1 MKYSLS
7 ATLLLVALALIP
19 TESRASEL
27 FDSEEPFNQAITK
40 NLLRSFLNQ
49 ALDVLDDHLE
59 ITGSLNPDQKQGD
72 RQQFLKFRFYPE
84 GKSKSNESV
93 TAEGWIDQA
102 PHSSQ
107 QDFHFR
113 FSLPKPAPQQAP
125 STPKDI
131 L

>member
-1 MKYSLS
+1 MKYSVS
-7 ATLLLVALALIP
+7 AALLMIALALIP
-19 TESRASEL
+19 VESRASEP
-27 FDSEEPFNQAITK
+27 FDAEEPFNQAITK

-49 ALDVLDDHLE
+49 ALDVLDEHLE
-59 ITGSLNPDQKQGD
+59 ITGSLNPDEKHGD
-72 RQQFLKFRFYPE
+72 RQQRLRFRFYPE
-84 GKSKSNESV
+84 GRSKSNESV

-107 QDFHFR
+107 QDFYFR

-125 STPKDI
+125 SKSVGV

>member
-1 MKYSLS
+1 MKYNLS
-7 ATLLLVALALIP
+7 AAVLLVVVALIP
-19 TESRASEL
+19 VESRAAEL

-59 ITGSLNPDQKQGD
+59 IVGSLSPDEKQGN
-72 RQQFLKFRFYPE
+72 RQQHLKFRFYPQ
-84 GKSKSNESV
+84 GKSQSNESV

-102 PHSSQ
+102 PQSDQ

-113 FSLPKPAPQQAP
+113 FSLPKPAPNQAP
-125 STPKDI
+125 AESTNV

>member
-1 MKYSLS
+1 MKYSVS
-7 ATLLLVALALIP
+7 VALLMIALGLIP
-19 TESRASEL
+19 VESRASEP
-27 FDSEEPFNQAITK
+27 FDAEEPFNQAITK

-49 ALDVLDDHLE
+49 ALDVLDEHLE
-59 ITGSLNPDQKQGD
+59 ITGSLNPDEKHGD
-72 RQQFLKFRFYPE
+72 RQQHLKFRFYHE

-102 PHSSQ
+102 PYSSQ

-113 FSLPKPAPQQAP
+113 FSLPTPAQNQGP
-125 STPKDI
+125 SQSVDV

>member
-1 MKYSLS
+1 MKYSMS
-7 ATLLLVALALIP
+7 AGVLLVVVAMIP
-19 TESRASEL
+19 VESRAAEL
-27 FDSEEPFNQAITK
+27 FDSEEPFNQATTK

-49 ALDVLDDHLE
+49 ALDVLDEHLE
-59 ITGSLNPDQKQGD
+59 ISGSLNPDEKQGD
-72 RQQFLKFRFYPE
+72 RQQRLKFRFYPE
-84 GKSKSNESV
+84 GRSKSSESV

-102 PHSSQ
+102 PQSSQ

-125 STPKDI
+125 STSTDV